1 MISLGDARGQFSE
14 TAPVIS
20 TWHGYK
26 KLGNLVARH
35 NSRCNILWCD
45 GRVKAVDLGIL
56 ASHKSNLPGANGFD
70 VLSEFTVQARI
81 SHCDEI

>member
-1 MISLGDARGQFSE
+1 MISLGKVLGLFSD
-14 TAPVIS
+14 TAPAIS
-20 TWHGYK
+20 TWHGCK

-45 GRVKAVDLGIL
+45 GHVEAVDFGIL
-56 ASHKSNLPGANGFD
+56 TGHKSNLPGANGFD